1 MDDEDL
7 EPLIQRMQRAV
18 FVAVILETIRGLPET
33 TEPPRR
39 SWGGLRRGDCEAG
52 G

>member
-7 EPLIQRMQRAV
+7 EPLIRRMQRAV
-18 FVAVILETIRGLPET
+18 FVAVVLEGIRQLPET

-39 SWGGLRRGDCEAG
+39 DP
-52 G
+52 